1 MIDLSVL
8 VTPEVLLI
16 AAAIYAVLAAL
27 GRIPFSGKPLAQA
40 PAWRRVLPV
49 LPLALGVAA
58 AVCPGVV
65 PPGAAG
71 AAMPLASRVLVGLW
85 AGFVASHLRKLVRQT
100 VLAKMGGKE

>member
-1 MIDLSVL
+1 MLDLSIL

-16 AAAIYAVLAAL
+16 AAAAFALLATL
-27 GRIPFSGKPLAQA
+27 GRLPFRGKPLARA
-40 PAWRRVLPV
+40 EGWRRVLPV

-65 PPGAAG
+65 PAAEGGAVL
-71 AAMPLASRVLVGLW
+71 PIASRVLVGLW
-85 AGFVASHLRKLVRQT
+85 AGFIASHLRKLVKQT